1 MTETTH
7 SENPK
12 EQLEKILSILEIEA
26 SVSEK
31 SVDESTICYH
41 IDCKDTD
48 AKLLIG
54 RKGQALE
61 ALQFLLRQM
70 CRTGLAEASHIVVDV
85 MDYRT
90 RREQSIIDRAKRGA
104 VAVLNGEYEEYELQP
119 MSAFE
124 RRLVHNY
131 LQEHFPDLASQ
142 SRGLGPNRHI
152 VISYS
157 GLPEEGAVAQAP
169 VVEEEEE
176 FHVEE
181 TDDGGAESND

>member
-1 MTETTH
+1 MSEVAQ
-7 SENPK
+7 ENPK
-12 EQLEKILSILEIEA
+12 EHLEKILSILEIQA
-26 SVSEK
+26 TVSEK
-31 SVDESTICYH
+31 PVDESTTCYH
-41 IDCKDTD
+41 IDCQDTD

-70 CRTGLAEASHIVVDV
+70 CRTGAAEEAHIILDV
-85 MDYRT
+85 MDYRS
-90 RREQSIIDRAKRGA
+90 RREQSIVDRAKRGA

-131 LQEHFPDLASQ
+131 LQEHFPDLASH
-142 SRGLGPNRHI
+142 SRGMGPNRHI

-157 GLPEEGAVAQAP
+157 GEPAEGEVREQP
-169 VVEEEEE
+169 VEEDD
-176 FHVEE
+176 FHADES
-181 TDDGGAESND
+181 AESNGEE

>member
-1 MTETTH
+1 MSEVTH
-7 SENPK
+7 ENPK
-12 EQLEKILSILEIEA
+12 EHLEKILSILEIQA
-26 SVSEK
+26 TVSEK
-31 SVDESTICYH
+31 AVDESTTCYH
-41 IDCKDTD
+41 IDCQDTD

-54 RKGQALE
+54 RKGQTLE

-70 CRTGLAEASHIVVDV
+70 CRTGLADEAHIVVDV

-131 LQEHFPDLASQ
+131 LQEHFPDMASA
-142 SRGLGPNRHI
+142 SRGMGPNRHI
-152 VISYS
+152 VISYA
-157 GLPEEGAVAQAP
+157 GLPAEGEVREP
-169 VVEEEEE
+169 VSVGSEEEDD
-176 FHVEE
+176 FHA
-181 TDDGGAESND
+181 DDNDGDSNE

>member
-1 MTETTH
+1 MSEVAHT
-7 SENPK
+7 ENPK
-12 EQLEKILSILEIEA
+12 EHLEKILSILEIQA
-26 SVSEK
+26 KVSEK
-31 SVDESTICYH
+31 PVDESTTCYH
-41 IDCKDTD
+41 IDCQDTD

-70 CRTGLAEASHIVVDV
+70 CRTGLGEEAHILVDV

-104 VAVLNGEYEEYELQP
+104 VAVCNGEYEEYELQP

-142 SRGLGPNRHI
+142 SRGMGPNRHI

-157 GLPEEGAVAQAP
+157 GLPQDRPAGESGSEPLAD
-169 VVEEEEE
+169 E
-176 FHVEE
+176 
-181 TDDGGAESND
+181 DDFQSIE